1 MGNVFLLLTILSESF
16 AVICMKLSAGF
27 QVRSWT
33 ILAIIS
39 YGLSFIFLTLALKY
53 LPAAIANAIW
63 AGASTLLIAILSV
76 LLFHEKLTTIQ
87 FISMLLIALG
97 LFGLN
102 IQKSGS

>member
-33 ILAIIS
+33 IFAIIS

-76 LLFHEKLTTIQ
+76 LV
-87 FISMLLIALG
+87 G
-97 LFGLN
+97 LS
-102 IQKSGS
+102 QEVY